1 MVNPLKRGIF
11 KDKSKQHSTKMY
23 IPFEEMPA
31 HARVWVYQA
40 DRNFQDTEKAEMEQH
55 LHNFVSQWTA
65 HSKDLKASAKIF
77 PDRFV
82 VISVDENHHQ
92 ASGCSIDAS
101 VRFVQEL
108 EKHYGLNLFVRTE
121 VAYLEGDTVK
131 TAPIKSLKQ
140 QVADGVIK
148 EDTTIFNNL
157 VANVGELQEKWRT
170 PAKDSWLAR
179 YF

>member
-1 MVNPLKRGIF
+1 
-11 KDKSKQHSTKMY
+11 MY
-23 IPFEEMPA
+23 IPFDEMPA

-40 DRNFQDTEKAEMEQH
+40 NRTFTEAESAEMEQH
-55 LHNFVSQWTA
+55 LQHFVSQWTA
-65 HSKDLKASAKIF
+65 HSKDLKASAKVF

-101 VRFVQEL
+101 VHFVQEL
-108 EKHYGLNLFVRTE
+108 EKHYKLNLFVRTE
-121 VAYLEGDTVK
+121 VAYLEGETVK
-131 TAPIKSLKQ
+131 TAPVSKLKQ

-148 EDTTIFNNL
+148 SDTQVFNNL
-157 VANVGELQEKWRT
+157 VANMGELREKWQT
-170 PAKDSWLAR
+170 EAQNSWLAR

>member
-1 MVNPLKRGIF
+1 
-11 KDKSKQHSTKMY
+11 MY

-40 DRNFQDTEKAEMEQH
+40 NRTLTDAERTEIEQH
-55 LHNFVSQWTA
+55 LQRFVSQWTA
-65 HSKDLKASAKIF
+65 HSQDLKASAKVF

-101 VRFVQEL
+101 VHFVQEL
-108 EKHYGLNLFVRTE
+108 EKHYKLDLFVRTE
-121 VAYLEGDTVK
+121 LAYVNGEEIK
-131 TAPIKSLKQ
+131 TTPVKSLKQ
-140 QVADGVIK
+140 HIIDGEIQADTQV
-148 EDTTIFNNL
+148 FNNL
-157 VANVGELQEKWRT
+157 VANVGELREKWQT
-170 PAKDSWLAR
+170 EAKNSWLSR